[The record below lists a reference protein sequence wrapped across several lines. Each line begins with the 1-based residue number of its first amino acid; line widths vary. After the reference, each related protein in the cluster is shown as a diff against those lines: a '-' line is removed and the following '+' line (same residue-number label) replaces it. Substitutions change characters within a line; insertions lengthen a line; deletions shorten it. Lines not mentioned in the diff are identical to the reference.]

1 MRVMIVEDQTMIR
14 SLLESYFRAE
24 DGYRI
29 VASIPGAKQ
38 AVEVCRTS
46 SVDLILMDVQTENRE
61 NGLTAVR
68 QIKAIQPKSKIIV
81 VTSLIDCAVLDEA
94 KRAGADSLWY
104 KDSTQKRLMDVVRQT
119 MAGEHIFPDAPPTVE
134 IGMAKSTE
142 FTKTELKVLRHL
154 MRGLSY
160 TRIAAEMGCEMS
172 TVKFHVANMLQKTG
186 LENKLHKFPSELSG
200 GEQQRVSVA
209 RALAKRPEVLF
220 LDEPT
225 GALDEDT
232 GRQVLQYISEL
243 QKEYGFTIIMVTH
256 NLNIAEMAKT
266 VIRMNNGKVSEV
278 YTTQT
283 QKTAYEIGW

>member
-29 VASIPGAKQ
+29 TASLPGAKQ

-68 QIKAIQPKSKIIV
+68 QIKAIQPTSKIIV

-94 KRAGADSLWY
+94 KKVGADSLWY

-154 MRGLSY
+154 LRGLSY
-160 TRIAAEMGCEMS
+160 RASRQRWAARCRRSNSMWQTCCKKPEW
-172 TVKFHVANMLQKTG
+172 KT
-186 LENKLHKFPSELSG
+186 NFSLHWQSATS
-200 GEQQRVSVA
+200 S
-209 RALAKRPEVLF
+209 
-220 LDEPT
+220 
-225 GALDEDT
+225 
-232 GRQVLQYISEL
+232 
-243 QKEYGFTIIMVTH
+243 
-256 NLNIAEMAKT
+256 
-266 VIRMNNGKVSEV
+266 
-278 YTTQT
+278 
-283 QKTAYEIGW
+283 